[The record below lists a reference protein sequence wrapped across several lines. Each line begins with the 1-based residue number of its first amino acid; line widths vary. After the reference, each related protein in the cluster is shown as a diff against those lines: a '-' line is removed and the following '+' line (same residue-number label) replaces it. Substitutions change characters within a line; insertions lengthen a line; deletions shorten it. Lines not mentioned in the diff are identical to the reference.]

1 MAGLLDEDGKLSS
14 DAENVAKKAHRVWE
28 ESMLKSI
35 QTLKDSILTE
45 SLGQIAFRC
54 KAHHEKGSLH
64 FQYWSDTIVIEW
76 PTLEMI
82 DAGGQPVST
91 FDKAMLMYYLDMA
104 DGTKMADRWIGFREL
119 PNGAFYNQAFQGYT
133 GDRLARSFGNVP
145 EQFNTAAR
153 KSEGLQLPSLADHA
167 FAFQP
172 LPCVR
177 LAAVLWP
184 GDDEFPSKA
193 SVLFDASSCHY
204 LPTDGLAILGS
215 GLVRRLEKQRS

>member
-1 MAGLLDEDGKLSS
+1 MAGLLGEGGKLSS
-14 DAENVAKKAHRVWE
+14 DTENVAKKAHRVWE

-35 QTLKDSILTE
+35 QTLRDAILSE
-45 SLGQIAFRC
+45 SPGQIAFRC
-54 KAHHEKGSLH
+54 KAHHEKDSLR
-64 FQYWSDTIVIEW
+64 FQYWGDTIVIQW
-76 PTLEMI
+76 PTLEI
-82 DAGGQPVST
+82 CDADGRPVST
-91 FDKAMLMYYLDMA
+91 FDKAMLMYYLNTA

-133 GDRLARSFGNVP
+133 GDRLARSFGNGP
-145 EQFNTAAR
+145 EQFNTAAI
-153 KSEGLQLPSLADHA
+153 KLEGLQLRSLAEHA
-167 FAFQP
+167 FSFQP

-193 SVLFDASSCHY
+193 SVLFDASSSHF

>member
-1 MAGLLDEDGKLSS
+1 MAGLLDEGGKLSS
-14 DAENVAKKAHRVWE
+14 DTENVAKKAHRVWE

-35 QTLKDSILTE
+35 QTLKDAILTD
-45 SLGQIAFRC
+45 SLEQIAFRC

-64 FQYWSDTIVIEW
+64 FQYWGNTIVVEW
-76 PTLEMI
+76 PTLEMF
-82 DAGGQPVST
+82 DADGQPIST
-91 FDKAMLMYYLDMA
+91 FDKAMLMYYLNIA
-104 DGTKMADRWIGFREL
+104 DGTKMTDRWIGFREL

-145 EQFNTAAR
+145 EQFNTAAI
-153 KSEGLQLPSLADHA
+153 KSEGLQLPSFAEHA
-167 FAFQP
+167 FSFQP
-172 LPCVR
+172 LPRVR
-177 LAAVLWP
+177 LAAILWP

-193 SVLFDASSCHY
+193 SVLFDACSSHY